1 MTYMMSIV
9 EKKLR
14 IYMACSCTTN
24 LFIEFYYFMKK
35 EQVQL
40 KTKQL
45 KQKNTLNQWESMGF
59 HKLIL
64 DFRNSAVRLAKKIFG
79 YSLKIQLF
87 CNREFTM

>member
-1 MTYMMSIV
+1 
-9 EKKLR
+9 
-14 IYMACSCTTN
+14 MACSCTTN
-24 LFIEFYYFMKK
+24 LFIEFYHFMKK

-45 KQKNTLNQWESMGF
+45 KQKYILNQWESMGF

-64 DFRNSAVRLAKKIFG
+64 DFTNSAVRLAKKIWG
-79 YSLKIQLF
+79 YSLKIQFF